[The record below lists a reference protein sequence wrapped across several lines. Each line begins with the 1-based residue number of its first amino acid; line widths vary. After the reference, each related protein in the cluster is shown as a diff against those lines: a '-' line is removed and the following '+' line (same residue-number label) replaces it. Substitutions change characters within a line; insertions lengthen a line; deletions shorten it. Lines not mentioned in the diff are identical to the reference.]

1 MEPLLEITHLQKRF
15 PKKGKKLFS
24 AKEYFS
30 VINDVNLTIA
40 KGEIIGLIG
49 ESGSGKST
57 LGRMI
62 MGLTETDEGSIR
74 FNGVEL
80 NTLSEKERTPFYT
93 KMQMIFQDSTSSLN
107 PRKTIGEQI
116 VAPMVRLGVAE
127 SKLEAELEVLKL
139 LERVGLKRE
148 HFHRYPHEFSGG
160 QRQRIG
166 IARALALKPEFLV
179 LDEPTSALDVSIQ
192 AQILNLLLDLQE
204 EFNLTYLFIGHNLSV
219 IKFFCHRVAVLY
231 KGHIVEVAKSDQLY
245 SKPFHPI
252 SHMLLQS
259 VLSLEKQEDS
269 YEYEE
274 VVSADVQKL
283 QGGCVFSDK
292 CNYASATCIQSHP
305 STISEN
311 DDGNERAYACYHPLN
326 QEIEQLSVVSQ

>member
-1 MEPLLEITHLQKRF
+1 MNNLLEIKHLQKQF
-15 PKKGKKLFS
+15 PQKNNKLFRK
-24 AKEYFS
+24 KEYFTALD
-30 VINDVNLTIA
+30 DVNLEIK
-40 KGEIIGLIG
+40 KGEILGLVG

-62 MGLTETDEGSIR
+62 MGLTSSSSGSIKY
-74 FNGVEL
+74 NGEEISQL
-80 NTLSEKERTPFYT
+80 TDKEKIPYYL

-116 VAPMVRLGVAE
+116 TAPMLRLGVVS
-127 SKLEAELEVLKL
+127 SKQEAEKESIELLKK
-139 LERVGLKRE
+139 VGLKSE
-148 HFHRYPHEFSGG
+148 HIYRYPHEFSGG

-192 AQILNLLLDLQE
+192 AQILNLLLDIQE

-231 KGHIVEVAKSDQLY
+231 KGKIVEIAKSDELY

-252 SHMLLQS
+252 SNMLLKS
-259 VLSLEKQEDS
+259 VLKLERQEES
-269 YEYEE
+269 SNLEE
-274 VVSADVQKL
+274 TLESTDMHT
-283 QGGCVFSDK
+283 GCSFSGK
-292 CNYASATCIQSHP
+292 CNYASAKCYESHP
-305 STISEN
+305 QTTIQYYS
-311 DDGNERAYACYHPLN
+311 GIERSYACYHPLN
-326 QEIEQLSVVSQ
+326 QETKELEVVFP

>member
-1 MEPLLEITHLQKRF
+1 MEPILEISKLYKQF
-15 PKKGKKLFS
+15 PKKSSRLFQK
-24 AKEYFS
+24 KEYFT
-30 VINDVNLTIA
+30 VINDVSLTIA

-62 MGLTETDEGSIR
+62 MGLTSPSGGAIKFYGDEISSLT
-74 FNGVEL
+74 EQ
-80 NTLSEKERTPFYT
+80 ERIPYYT

-116 VAPMVRLGVAE
+116 TVPMLRLGVAA
-127 SKLEAELEVLKL
+127 SKQEAEAEALRL
-139 LERVGLKRE
+139 LVKVGLKPE
-148 HFHRYPHEFSGG
+148 HFYRLPHEFSGG

-219 IKFFCHRVAVLY
+219 IKFFCDRVAVLY
-231 KGHIVEVAKSDQLY
+231 KGKIVEVAGSNELY
-245 SKPFHPI
+245 AEPYHPI
-252 SHMLLQS
+252 SQMLLNS
-259 VLSLEKQEDS
+259 VLSLEKQDDVPTE
-269 YEYEE
+269 EE
-274 VVSADVQKL
+274 VFTAKAET
-283 QGGCVFSDK
+283 GCVFSGK
-292 CNYASATCIQSHP
+292 CSYASAQCFAAHP
-305 STISEN
+305 ATITQNEN
-311 DDGNERAYACYHPLN
+311 GIERSFACYHPLN
-326 QEIEQLSVVSQ
+326 QESALREVVLR